1 MLRASQALVVK
12 DLPASAGDIRAAG
25 SIPDWEDPPE
35 EGMAAHF
42 SILAGESHG
51 QRHLAGYSP

>member
-25 SIPDWEDPPE
+25 SITDWEDPPE
-35 EGMAAHF
+35 EGMATHF

-51 QRHLAGYSP
+51 